1 MNGGGKTV
9 GLILAGGRSRR
20 MGGVEK
26 ALIPLNGISLIE
38 RVAERAAPQVDELLI
53 NMNEKPRHLLLPYEI
68 LPDLIA
74 GFLGPLTGI
83 LSGLEWMKESC
94 PDARWLATFPCD
106 TPFLPKDCV
115 ARLIGRAESAGALV
129 ACAASGGRRHNVC
142 AVWSVKIAETAHSI
156 LNERGYRKM
165 DDFIDALPHIEA
177 EFAADPI
184 DPFFNVNTPED
195 LAKAEEIAARY
206 SLG

>member
-1 MNGGGKTV
+1 
-9 GLILAGGRSRR
+9 

-26 ALIPLNGISLIE
+26 AFVPLNGISLIE
-38 RVAERAAPQVDELLI
+38 RVAERAAPQVSELLI
-53 NMNEKPRHLLLPYEI
+53 NMNEKHGHLLLPYEI
-68 LPDLIA
+68 LPDLIG

-83 LSGLEWMKESC
+83 LSGLEWMKENRA
-94 PDARWLATFPCD
+94 DARWLASFPCD
-106 TPFLPKDCV
+106 TPFLPNDCV
-115 ARLIGRAESAGALV
+115 ARLIARAQDTDSLV

-142 AVWSVKIAETAHSI
+142 AVWSAKIAETAHSI

-177 EFAADPI
+177 EFATDPI

-195 LAKAEEIAARY
+195 LAKAEAIAARY